1 MNMNIN
7 IKKIIDNYIEKMEKY
22 IVDGTNTNQFSS
34 EELSTISN
42 DCFKEIINYLQ
53 PSYKIRNS
61 SFNDNLLKLRAL
73 KYIYDEL
80 GFQYSKVMFEDSG
93 GISYKADVKSRL
105 FMMILKTLDEIIYLL
120 EGGYAVAATAR
131 VRYIYESCVFLEIIQ
146 KNNASFAEKYF
157 IESSKS
163 QYKLAS
169 ELGLTPLQTSL
180 EKYIKG
186 KVSLK
191 KYRNHYNWAKG
202 YIGKDNPSFYD
213 LAQSTKYKKLYVLY
227 VYSCH
232 YVHSDLFGS
241 ICALD
246 RAKNEPHC
254 SWYTEP
260 SVHGTQKVLFK
271 INKLL
276 PFCIL
281 DYFDKSSSP
290 ITCLAMGLLMSL
302 INFKH

>member
-105 FMMILKTLDEIIYLL
+105 FVMILKTLDEIIYLL

-180 EKYIKG
+180 EK
-186 KVSLK
+186 
-191 KYRNHYNWAKG
+191 
-202 YIGKDNPSFYD
+202 
-213 LAQSTKYKKLYVLY
+213 
-227 VYSCH
+227 
-232 YVHSDLFGS
+232 
-241 ICALD
+241 
-246 RAKNEPHC
+246 
-254 SWYTEP
+254 
-260 SVHGTQKVLFK
+260 
-271 INKLL
+271 
-276 PFCIL
+276 
-281 DYFDKSSSP
+281 
-290 ITCLAMGLLMSL
+290 
-302 INFKH
+302 